1 MSAAEL
7 ESGPGQRPEE
17 RSGRRGA
24 QPAASAIRVALFG
37 GFGIGNFGNDA
48 SLEATAD
55 YLRTDCPHAALSSIC
70 SAPDV
75 TASKFGLPTY
85 PTAKAPSGLL
95 RLADIAL
102 LRAPRTVWN
111 WIYTLGV
118 LKRFDV
124 LLVAGTGVFDD
135 YRDSPF
141 GWPSRLLRWSLAA
154 RLRGVR
160 LIFLSVGA
168 GPIVNPVSRML
179 MKISARL
186 AQHRSYRDAESLS
199 FMQSI
204 GMDESKSTVL
214 PDLAFLLAAPQIQRA
229 ADMAPTVGVGLM
241 NYRGWRD
248 SDAVF
253 DAYVT
258 THVRLIQWIDAQGY
272 KVRVLIGQTPADL
285 KAVRAIE
292 KGVGRSLMTSEQEQM
307 NSFQDAMAAAAETDV
322 VVASRYHVQIA
333 ALKVGRPLISLSYAP
348 KNDSLLAQAGLGEF
362 AQPVEQVDFDKLTRQ
377 IETLLKERQRYA
389 AVVRARVGDM
399 EARLKTAIRD
409 LDLAQRRA

>member
-7 ESGPGQRPEE
+7 EIGADQRAKQAEA
-17 RSGRRGA
+17 RL
-24 QPAASAIRVALFG
+24 IRVALFG

-55 YLRTDCPHAALSSIC
+55 YLRTECSHAALSSIC
-70 SAPDV
+70 SVPDV
-75 TASKFGLPTY
+75 TANKFNLPTY

-102 LRAPRTVWN
+102 LRVPRAVWN
-111 WIYTLGV
+111 WIYTLGL

-124 LLVAGTGVFDD
+124 MLVAGTGVFDD

-168 GPIVNPVSRML
+168 GPIVNPFSRLL
-179 MKISARL
+179 MKASARL
-186 AQHRSYRDAESLS
+186 AQHRSYRDAESRA
-199 FMQSI
+199 FMQGI
-204 GMDESKSTVL
+204 GMDESESAVL
-214 PDLAFLLAAPQIQRA
+214 PDLAFLLPAPQVRR
-229 ADMAPTVGVGLM
+229 DVGSPVTVGVGLM

-253 DAYVT
+253 DAYVA
-258 THVRLIQWIDAQGY
+258 THVRLIQWIEAQGY
-272 KVRVLIGQTPADL
+272 KIRILIGQTPADL

-292 KGVGRSLMTSEQEQM
+292 KGVGRSLMTPAQEQM
-307 NSFQDAMAAAAETDV
+307 NSFQDAMAAAAETDMV
-322 VVASRYHVQIA
+322 IASRYHVQIA
-333 ALKVGRPLISLSYAP
+333 ALKAGRPLISLSYAP
-348 KNDSLLAQAGLGEF
+348 KNDSLLAEAGLAEF
-362 AQPVEQVDFDKLTRQ
+362 AQPVEQINFDKLTAQ
-377 IETLLKERQRYA
+377 IETLLNGRELYSA
-389 AVVRARVGDM
+389 IVRARVADM
-399 EARLKTAIRD
+399 EARLRTSIRD
-409 LDLAQRRA
+409 LNLLQPRD

>member
-7 ESGPGQRPEE
+7 DIGAPQRG
-17 RSGRRGA
+17 GRVKAR
-24 QPAASAIRVALFG
+24 PVRVALFG

-55 YLRTDCPHAALSSIC
+55 YLRRACSQAALSSIC

-75 TASKFGLPTY
+75 TADKFGLPTY
-85 PTAKAPSGLL
+85 ATGKAPSGVLRLVDVALL
-95 RLADIAL
+95 RL
-102 LRAPRTVWN
+102 PRTVWN
-111 WIYTLGV
+111 WIYTFAV

-154 RLRGVR
+154 RLCGVR

-168 GPIVNPVSRML
+168 GPIRNPISRLL
-179 MKISARL
+179 MKASARL
-186 AQHRSYRDAESLS
+186 AEARSYRDAQSRA

-204 GMDESKSTVL
+204 GLDESKSAVL
-214 PDLAFLLAAPQIQRA
+214 PDLAFLLPAPKVERPA
-229 ADMAPTVGVGLM
+229 GSPVTVGVGVM

-248 SDAVF
+248 SEAVF
-253 DAYVT
+253 AAYVAT
-258 THVRLIQWIDAQGY
+258 QVRLIQWLEARGH
-272 KVRVLIGQTPADL
+272 KVRILIGQTPADL

-292 KGVGRSLMTSEQEQM
+292 KAIGASLMSPAQEQM
-307 NSFQDAMAAAAETDV
+307 NSFQDAMAAAAETDL

-348 KNDSLLAQAGLGEF
+348 KNDSLLCDAGLGEF
-362 AQPVEQVDFDKLTRQ
+362 TQPVEQVDFDKLTAQ
-377 IETLLKERQRYA
+377 IETLLKDPKRYSTI
-389 AVVRARVGDM
+389 VRARVADM
-399 EARLKTAIRD
+399 EARLKTAIGE
-409 LDLAQRRA
+409 LNLP